1 MVRDMRIK
9 RTPKVSKLIQTSVV
23 GEVLRT
29 TGLALKSRLQRKV
42 EDFVNASSS
51 SLRRLQNYKNGA
63 VSNQWWMLEGTEV
76 VIGCEQIC

>member
-1 MVRDMRIK
+1 VVRDMRIK

-29 TGLALKSRLQRKV
+29 TGLPLKSGLQRKV
-42 EDFVNASSS
+42 EDSVNASSS

-63 VSNQWWMLEGTEV
+63 VSNQWMLEGTEV
-76 VIGCEQIC
+76 VIG

>member
-29 TGLALKSRLQRKV
+29 TGLALKSGLQRKV

-63 VSNQWWMLEGTEV
+63 VSNQWMLEGTEV
-76 VIGCEQIC
+76 VIG